1 MPEHLTSSP
10 RVILITGAS
19 RGFGAA
25 AARLLAQRG
34 HRVYGTSRDPASAQ
48 AEGFT
53 LLPLDVRED
62 DSARRCVETVLNQA
76 GRLDTLV
83 NNAGVSLGGAVEE
96 ATPEEARQLF
106 ETNFFGVLRMTSAVL
121 PTMRA
126 ARRGQIINI
135 SSLAGLVGVPYLGLY
150 AASKHALE
158 GYSASLRYEL
168 RRFGIAVS
176 LVEAGNYRTDI
187 RFTFPAQRIPDYD
200 GIREQATAVHDTDV
214 RDGHPPDPVARLIAR
229 IVESRHPRLR
239 YVAAEGLESGVP
251 LMRRFLPDALQEWI
265 LRRRYRA

>member
-1 MPEHLTSSP
+1 MNQSAS

-25 AARLLAQRG
+25 AARLLSQRG
-34 HRVYGTSRDPASAQ
+34 HRVYGTSREPASAN

-53 LLPLDVRED
+53 LIPLDVRED
-62 DSARRCVETVLNQA
+62 DSVQRCVKTVLNQA
-76 GRLDTLV
+76 GRLDTLI
-83 NNAGVSLGGAVEE
+83 NNAGVALGGALEE
-96 ATPEEARQLF
+96 ATAEEARQLF
-106 ETNFFGVLRMTSAVL
+106 ETNFFGIIRMTNAVL
-121 PTMRA
+121 PAMRA
-126 ARRGQIINI
+126 ARSGQIINI

-168 RRFGIAVS
+168 HRYGISVS
-176 LVEAGNYRTDI
+176 LIEAGNYRTSI

-200 GIREQATAVHDTDV
+200 GIREQATAVHDADV
-214 RDGHPPDPVARLIAR
+214 RDGHPPDPVARLIVR
-229 IVESRHPRLR
+229 VVESRHPRLR
-239 YVAAEGLESGVP
+239 YVVAEGIESGVP
-251 LMRRFLPDALQEWI
+251 FMRRFFPDALQEWI

>member
-1 MPEHLTSSP
+1 MNQSAS

-25 AARLLAQRG
+25 AARLLSQRG
-34 HRVYGTSRDPASAQ
+34 HRVYGTSREPASAN

-62 DSARRCVETVLNQA
+62 DSVQRCVKTVLNQA
-76 GRLDTLV
+76 GRLDTLI
-83 NNAGVSLGGAVEE
+83 NNAGVALGGALEE
-96 ATPEEARQLF
+96 ATAEEARQLF
-106 ETNFFGVLRMTSAVL
+106 ETNFFGIIRMTNAVL
-121 PTMRA
+121 PAMRA
-126 ARRGQIINI
+126 ARSGQIINI

-168 RRFGIAVS
+168 HRYGISVS
-176 LVEAGNYRTDI
+176 LIEAGNYRTSI

-200 GIREQATAVHDTDV
+200 GIREQATAVHDADV
-214 RDGHPPDPVARLIAR
+214 RDGHPPDPVARLIVR
-229 IVESRHPRLR
+229 VVESRHPRLR
-239 YVAAEGLESGVP
+239 YIAAEGIESGVP
-251 LMRRFLPDALQEWI
+251 FMRRFFPDALQEWI

>member
-1 MPEHLTSSP
+1 MNQSAS

-25 AARLLAQRG
+25 AARLLSQRG
-34 HRVYGTSRDPASAQ
+34 HRVYGTSREPASAN

-62 DSARRCVETVLNQA
+62 DSVQRCVKTVLNQA
-76 GRLDTLV
+76 GRLDTLI
-83 NNAGVSLGGAVEE
+83 NNAGVALGGALEE
-96 ATPEEARQLF
+96 ATAEEARQLF
-106 ETNFFGVLRMTSAVL
+106 ETNFFGIIRMTNAVL
-121 PTMRA
+121 PAMRA
-126 ARRGQIINI
+126 ARSGQIINI

-168 RRFGIAVS
+168 HRYGISVS
-176 LVEAGNYRTDI
+176 LIEAGNYRTSI

-200 GIREQATAVHDTDV
+200 GIREQATAVHDADV
-214 RDGHPPDPVARLIAR
+214 RDGHPPDPVARLIVR
-229 IVESRHPRLR
+229 VVESRHPRLR
-239 YVAAEGLESGVP
+239 YVATEGIESGVP
-251 LMRRFLPDALQEWI
+251 FMRRFFPDALQEWI